1 MSLSIF
7 VGSSNVYLELKR
19 GVPRIHLIS
28 IHYVFITPSFCMC
41 LYLLYLFFLPIVIFL
56 SIFIAIS
63 IFLNLNCGE
72 VSPWCSRSHFPF
84 CWWTMEIQYRLLA
97 RILNVSIEHIKIIG
111 GIFDFER
118 VECIEHL
125 NEWILNIL
133 THIVKTYRSTKIQQH
148 SHVLLFLWIYLRI
161 KPFFT
166 NMK

>member
-1 MSLSIF
+1 MLRPLVFLSYF
-7 VGSSNVYLELKR
+7 FLSS
-19 GVPRIHLIS
+19 
-28 IHYVFITPSFCMC
+28 VFITPSFCMC
-41 LYLLYLFFLPIVIFL
+41 VYLLYLFFVPIVIFL

-97 RILNVSIEHIKIIG
+97 HILNLLNVSIDNIKIIV
-111 GIFDFER
+111 GIFER
-118 VECIEHL
+118 VACIEHL

-133 THIVKTYRSTKIQQH
+133 THIVKAYRSTRVQQR
-148 SHVLLFLWIYLRI
+148 SHVVLVLRIYLRI